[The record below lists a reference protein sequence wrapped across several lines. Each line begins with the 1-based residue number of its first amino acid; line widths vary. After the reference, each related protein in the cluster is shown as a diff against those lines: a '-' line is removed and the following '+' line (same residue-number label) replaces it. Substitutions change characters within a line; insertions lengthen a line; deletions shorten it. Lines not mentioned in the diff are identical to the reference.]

1 MLKIHFIASPTKKSQ
16 KYLKLLLKEFKN
28 FPLSDANLVV
38 ALGGDG
44 FLLRTL
50 HDIPFEK
57 KIYGI
62 NCGGLGFLM
71 NTFSEEDLSS
81 LKSLIDSGQ
90 EINLHPLTAEMWDVN
105 GIKSTHHAF
114 NEVSLM
120 RSSAQA
126 AHLSIT
132 VNGHQYLESLVCDGV
147 LLSTPAGSTAY
158 NYSANGPILPLE
170 SNVLALTPICPF
182 RPRRWKGALLNNKAT
197 VEIEIDHEVHRP
209 VSVVSDFVE
218 IQNIKK
224 VKISRSQK
232 QSSTLIFNKKNNLE
246 HRILKEQFE
255 DS

>member
-1 MLKIHFIASPTKKSQ
+1 MLKIHFIASPTEKPQ

-28 FPLSDANLVV
+28 YSLSDADLIV

-50 HDIPFEK
+50 HNTPSEK

-71 NTFSEEDLSS
+71 NTFSEEELPSLSNF
-81 LKSLIDSGQ
+81 IGSGQ
-90 EINLHPLTAEMWDVN
+90 EIKLPPLTAEIWDVK
-105 GIKSTHHAF
+105 GIKSTHYAF

-126 AHLSIT
+126 SHLGIT
-132 VNGHQYLESLVCDGV
+132 VNGHQCLENLVCDGI

-158 NYSANGPILPLE
+158 NYSAGGPILPLE

-182 RPRRWKGALLNNKAT
+182 RPRRWKGALLNNSVT
-197 VEIEIDHEVHRP
+197 VEIETSHEAHRP
-209 VSVVSDFVE
+209 VSAVSDFVE
-218 IQNIKK
+218 VQNIKK
-224 VKISRSQK
+224 VKISRAKKESA
-232 QSSTLIFNKKNNLE
+232 TLIFNKKNNLE
-246 HRILKEQFE
+246 QRILKEQFE